1 MNNLYI
7 SNNRI
12 ISSFY
17 LGYQPFPRS
26 WEINKE
32 DARATLIF
40 GSNRIEMI
48 NEIWHK
54 IFKDIMIL
62 EGICSPSRSIELDV
76 REFEIDFD
84 KEGVIVRY
92 LYSPKE
98 IV

>member
-1 MNNLYI
+1 MNNIYI

-17 LGYQPFPRS
+17 SGYQPFPRK

-40 GSNRIEMI
+40 GSNRIDLI

-76 REFEIDFD
+76 REFEIDFN

>member
-1 MNNLYI
+1 MNNIYI

-17 LGYQPFPRS
+17 SGYQPFPRK

-48 NEIWHK
+48 NEILHK

-62 EGICSPSRSIELDV
+62 EGICSPSRRIELDV

-84 KEGVIVRY
+84 KAGVIVRY

>member
-1 MNNLYI
+1 MNDIYV

-17 LGYQPFPRS
+17 SGYQPFPRK

-32 DARATLIF
+32 DAKATLIF
-40 GSNRIEMI
+40 GSNRIDLI

-76 REFEIDFD
+76 REFEIDFN
-84 KEGVIVRY
+84 KEGVNVRY

>member
-1 MNNLYI
+1 MNNIYI
-7 SNNRI
+7 SNSRI

-17 LGYQPFPRS
+17 SGYQPFPRW
-26 WEINKE
+26 WETNEE
-32 DARATLIF
+32 DARATLKF
-40 GSNRIEMI
+40 GSNRIELI

-54 IFKDIMIL
+54 IFKDIMVL

-76 REFEIDFD
+76 REFEVDFN

-98 IV
+98 IL